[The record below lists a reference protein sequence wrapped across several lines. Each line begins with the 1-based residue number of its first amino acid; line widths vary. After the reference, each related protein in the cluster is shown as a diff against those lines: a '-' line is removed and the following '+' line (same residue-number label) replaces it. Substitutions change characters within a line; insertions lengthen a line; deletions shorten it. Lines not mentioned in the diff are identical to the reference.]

1 MDTSA
6 AVNQIYDT
14 FARVAQ
20 IVRRIEDPAYGIEK
34 RYNVL
39 VLVLSIEVFP
49 KGGLQY
55 VLLDLLSHLS
65 ACGEACLLNVVGWR
79 L

>member
-1 MDTSA
+1 MDTSTA
-6 AVNQIYDT
+6 INQIYDAV
-14 FARVAQ
+14 ARVAR

-49 KGGLQY
+49 KVGLQY
-55 VLLDLLSHLS
+55 VLLDLRSRLSV
-65 ACGEACLLNVVGWR
+65 CGETCLLNIVGWR